1 MITDKKIDIAAQLQ
15 IIHGKE
21 KAQMLYYELNLIL

>member
-1 MITDKKIDIAAQLQ
+1 MITDKKMQIVAQLQ

-21 KAQMLYYELNLIL
+21 KAQMLYYELDFIL